1 MNADAPSVLDVLQ
14 HLIEDTAHQS
24 VLYLGDAVPSLAVET
39 ATPLQAI
46 GSQQLLPGTR
56 FDLDVLSALPDAD
69 LIIVGDVLDAC
80 DSETG
85 LQLLAGLRNQLRAR
99 ICVLVPDSAPWQFCD
114 LIGLGFKRLAN
125 CAKAQHAVTIYS
137 YAIADYNF
145 TRKWNN
151 ARFWANPELFGKY
164 WW

>member
-56 FDLDVLSALPDAD
+56 FELDVLSALPDAD
-69 LIIVGDVLDAC
+69 
-80 DSETG
+80 
-85 LQLLAGLRNQLRAR
+85 
-99 ICVLVPDSAPWQFCD
+99 
-114 LIGLGFKRLAN
+114 
-125 CAKAQHAVTIYS
+125 
-137 YAIADYNF
+137 
-145 TRKWNN
+145 
-151 ARFWANPELFGKY
+151 
-164 WW
+164 